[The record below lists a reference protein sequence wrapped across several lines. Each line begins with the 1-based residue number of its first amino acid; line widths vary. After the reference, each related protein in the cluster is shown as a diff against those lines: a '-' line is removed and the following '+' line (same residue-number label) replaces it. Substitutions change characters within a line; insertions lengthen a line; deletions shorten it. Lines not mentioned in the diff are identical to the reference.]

1 MHNKYGI
8 SLFSIQFHS
17 FQVTMVLLFFQY
29 LLGCK
34 HVYLPWG
41 FLTKL
46 LSTEI
51 NRSGEFSFM
60 VTFFLGHLA
69 AQA

>member
-1 MHNKYGI
+1 MELAY
-8 SLFSIQFHS
+8 FCIQFHS
-17 FQVTMVLLFFQY
+17 FKVIKVLFFQY

-34 HVYLPWG
+34 HVYLPWCL
-41 FLTKL
+41 LTKW

-60 VTFFLGHLA
+60 VT
-69 AQA
+69 